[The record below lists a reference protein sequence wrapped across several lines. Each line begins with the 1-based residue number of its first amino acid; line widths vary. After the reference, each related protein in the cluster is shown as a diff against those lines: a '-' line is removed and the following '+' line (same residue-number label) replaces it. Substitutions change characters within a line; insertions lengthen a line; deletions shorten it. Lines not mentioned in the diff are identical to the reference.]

1 MKKIITTDYYGKQYE
16 VPVTDLRPSIH
27 VYGIAINNGEALIS
41 PQFDGYDWPGGTFQ
55 LGEDTIQTLK
65 REFKEETG
73 FEVEPLRL
81 LHLETSLFHHPKS
94 NTDHHS
100 LLVFYLVEIVGGE
113 LSDAG
118 FDTDEQEYAKL
129 AQWVP
134 LEQLRQMHHA
144 CSVDIADKIL
154 DLALQAK
161 AEVAKSRKS
170 EY

>member
-1 MKKIITTDYYGKQYE
+1 M
-16 VPVTDLRPSIH
+16 
-27 VYGIAINNGEALIS
+27 
-41 PQFDGYDWPGGTFQ
+41 
-55 LGEDTIQTLK
+55 GEDTVQTLK

-81 LHLETSLFHHPKS
+81 LHLETSFFHNPKR

-129 AQWVP
+129 AEWVP

-161 AEVAKSRKS
+161 AEVAKS
-170 EY
+170 